1 MKEGMEG
8 LKQEIKDYAIRS
20 GFVGCG
26 IAKVENFIE
35 YSRALDNLIKN
46 YPETEPLYKPM
57 YSRAIVKERFPWANS
72 IIVCIRYYGKYKI
85 PQQVNGY
92 IARNYLFDSRIPQSP
107 DYLMVKNFTQWL
119 KNRGLKV
126 RKGGVPDRLAAY
138 KAGLVSIGK
147 NTFAYAGRY
156 GSWINIITYLVDA
169 DIEPDKPSYN
179 SPCPDNCT
187 RCIDA
192 CPTGAIV
199 KPYTVRMDRCIAYL
213 TYGAPLPL
221 KYELEKKMGRWIYG
235 CDICQE
241 VCPLNKNT
249 WEGREKLSYL
259 EDVVRFLTPE
269 ALVRMD
275 VETYKNIVHPLFYYI
290 PQEDIE
296 RWHKNAERVLE
307 LYSP

>member
-1 MKEGMEG
+1 MGG
-8 LKQEIKDYAIRS
+8 LKQEIKEYAIRG
-20 GFVGCG
+20 GFAGCG
-26 IAKVENFIE
+26 IARVEDFPE
-35 YSRALDNLIKN
+35 YRKALDNLIKN
-46 YPETEPLYKPM
+46 YPETEPLYNPM
-57 YSRAIVKERFPWANS
+57 YNRAIIKKRFPWANS
-72 IIVCIRYYGKYKI
+72 IIVCIRYYGKYEI
-85 PQQVNGY
+85 PQQVKGH
-92 IARNYLFDSRIPQSP
+92 IARNYLFDCRVPQSP

-119 KNRGLKV
+119 KDKGMKV
-126 RKGGVPDRLAAY
+126 RKGGVPDRLVAY
-138 KAGLVSIGK
+138 KAGLVSTGK

-156 GSWINIITYLVDA
+156 GSWINIITYLVDTEL
-169 DIEPDKPSYN
+169 EPDIPGERYI
-179 SPCPDNCT
+179 CPPDCT

-213 TYGAPLPL
+213 TYGAPLPVRE
-221 KYELEKKMGRWIYG
+221 ELERKMGNWIYG

-241 VCPLNKNT
+241 VCPLNRSA

-259 EDVVRFLTPE
+259 EDIADLLTPE
-269 ALVRMD
+269 ALARMD
-275 VETYKNIVHPLFYYI
+275 KETYKNVVHPLFYYI